1 MRTRRL
7 EEMVPWPQRD
17 VLRFNETLAH
27 GYLSDNRLAPSYSAG
42 DIRPIKPNGDYGL
55 DEDVDVD
62 SWRLG
67 LDTGLQS
74 PALTLTLADVKSL
87 PRVTQIIKFHCI
99 EGWSTVV
106 EWTGARFADFT
117 RRYFPAGAQ
126 LPAYVYMETPDS
138 QYYVGLDMKSALH
151 PQTLLCYEMN
161 SQPLEDEHG
170 APLRLVIP
178 VKYGIKSIKRIGLI
192 RYAEF
197 AAEGLLGGTGVRLV
211 CGSLIGDEQP
221 RKTLCRII
229 RIRVSELETGFLSE
243 ECSRNQVPRVLC
255 LAPERCRGELYL
267 PAACKSFDVREM
279 GELHSGWLR
288 FRAEGSQ

>member
-1 MRTRRL
+1 MNNKRQREIILPSPDAERFLKRHTRRSFLIAGAAAVAALGGYEWIRTRRM
-7 EEMVPWPQRD
+7 EEMVPWPQRG

-27 GYLSDNRLAPSYSAG
+27 GYLSDNRLAPAYIAS
-42 DIRPIKPNGDYGL
+42 DVRPLKPNGDYGL

-62 SWRLG
+62 SWRLRLDAG
-67 LDTGLQS
+67 LRAPVL
-74 PALTLTLADVKSL
+74 ALTLADVKSL

-161 SQPLEDEHG
+161 GQPLEDEHG

-178 VKYGIKSIKRIGLI
+178 VKYGVKNIKRIGLI
-192 RYAEF
+192 RYTDSRPKDYWAEQGYDWF
-197 AAEGLLGGTGVRLV
+197 AGL
-211 CGSLIGDEQP
+211 
-221 RKTLCRII
+221 
-229 RIRVSELETGFLSE
+229 
-243 ECSRNQVPRVLC
+243 
-255 LAPERCRGELYL
+255 
-267 PAACKSFDVREM
+267 
-279 GELHSGWLR
+279 
-288 FRAEGSQ
+288 